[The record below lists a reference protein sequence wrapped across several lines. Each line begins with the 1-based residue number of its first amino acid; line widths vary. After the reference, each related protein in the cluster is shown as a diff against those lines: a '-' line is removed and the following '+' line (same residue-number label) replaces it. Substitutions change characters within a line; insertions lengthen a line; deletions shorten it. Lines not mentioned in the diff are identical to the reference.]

1 MYLLFSLFIQSSFSA
16 IEIRLVFSRAK
27 LMISSL
33 QWLEKR
39 WGVHACWRAIAIFQL
54 IAQYQGK
61 FQFARARGRAN

>member
-1 MYLLFSLFIQSSFSA
+1 MYLLFFLFIQSFSA

-61 FQFARARGRAN
+61 FQFVRARGRAN